1 MVSIRFTNLHPTNA
15 CTDVTSTLTT
25 LMIDGISAHAMHL
38 DSFVVL
44 HAAFIS
50 SMHRLIGVEFG
61 MDSHCRNIRALTLA
75 FIASAA
81 FVVQN
86 VVSTY
91 EHHLRDYESDVSD
104 VTTRPEE
111 GGKECSNL
119 IVLLSELYNFQV
131 ISCILLYD
139 IIKDLLGKTLSEFR
153 VELLLKILRSKQGCR
168 VFFLVCSRP

>member
-1 MVSIRFTNLHPTNA
+1 MSEQNMSTVLDDMEQVYRNHRRH
-15 CTDVTSTLTT
+15 DVTSTLTT
-25 LMIDGISAHAMHL
+25 LMIDGISAHAMLL

-50 SMHRLIGVEFG
+50 SLHRLIGVEF
-61 MDSHCRNIRALTLA
+61 
-75 FIASAA
+75 AA

-86 VVSTY
+86 VVSAY
-91 EHHLRDYESDVSD
+91 ERHLRDYESDVSD

-153 VELLLKILRSKQGCR
+153 VELLLKILRSKQGVEPFPSSVHVHR
-168 VFFLVCSRP
+168 FRAATPAR